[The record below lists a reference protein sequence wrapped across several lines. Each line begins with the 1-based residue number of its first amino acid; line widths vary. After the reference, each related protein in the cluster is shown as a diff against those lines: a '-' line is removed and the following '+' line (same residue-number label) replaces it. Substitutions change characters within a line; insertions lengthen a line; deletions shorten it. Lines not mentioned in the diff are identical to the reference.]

1 MTSRVLI
8 VDDDLLFSR
17 SIAFSLRQ
25 AGFSTVT
32 AASAEEAFD
41 LLQSQPPNIILLD
54 IGLPD
59 MNGLEALRVFRRKVD
74 VPIIFVTAHRHEIDE
89 IVGLDAGADDY
100 IAKPFDI
107 DVLVARIKAVLRR
120 AAYVEQPES
129 MTEQPLRV
137 GNLSID
143 PPAHAVKVGDHDVE
157 LSPKEFDLLL
167 ALAQEANHVLSME
180 KLLSRVW
187 GENWIGETQTLYVH
201 IRWLREKLEIDPNHP
216 HRLLTVKGVGYK
228 LVPVTE

>member
-8 VDDDLLFSR
+8 VDDDLLFTR
-17 SIAFSLRQ
+17 SVAFSLKQ
-25 AGFSTVT
+25 AGFNTVT
-32 AASAEEAFD
+32 AASAEEALD
-41 LLQSQPPNIILLD
+41 LLHPQPPNIILLD
-54 IGLPD
+54 IGLPG
-59 MNGLEALRVFRRKVD
+59 MSGLEALRIFRQRVD

-100 IAKPFDI
+100 IAKPFDL
-107 DVLVARIKAVLRR
+107 DVLIAHIKAVLRR
-120 AAYVEQPES
+120 AAHTPQLDVLA
-129 MTEQPLRV
+129 EQPLHV

-143 PPAHAVKVGDHDVE
+143 PPAHVVKVGEHDVE

-167 ALAQEANHVLSME
+167 ALAQDANRVLSMDT
-180 KLLSRVW
+180 LLSRVW

-228 LVPVTE
+228 LVPVSE

>member
-1 MTSRVLI
+1 MISRVLI

-17 SIAFSLRQ
+17 SIAFSLQQ
-25 AGFSTVT
+25 AGFNTIT
-32 AASAEEAFD
+32 AASAEEALD
-41 LLQSQPPNIILLD
+41 LLPSQPPNIILLD
-54 IGLPD
+54 IGLPG
-59 MNGLEALRVFRRKVD
+59 MNGLEALRVFRQKVD

-100 IAKPFDI
+100 ITKPFDI
-107 DVLVARIKAVLRR
+107 DVLIAHIKAVLRR
-120 AAYVEQPES
+120 AAHAEQSEPL
-129 MTEQPLRV
+129 TELPLHV

-143 PPAHAVKVGDHDVE
+143 PPAHTVKVGDHGVE

-180 KLLSRVW
+180 TLLSRVW

-216 HRLLTVKGVGYK
+216 HRLLTIKGVGYK